1 MVIISSRGL
10 TSVAGGG
17 GINLPDHWLLDRS
30 MEMKYKRAIELHR
43 AGDPQQASVL
53 YAEILES
60 EPDHPDAL
68 HLLGVTK
75 TQLGQAES
83 GLGWIARSLAVNP
96 HQPVAVAN
104 QGNALLA
111 LNRAAEA
118 LSSYEKALDLM
129 PDYLLAVL
137 GRGNALA
144 ALGRPQEAL
153 RSFDQAL
160 SLAPDFLPAL
170 GGRANVLQTLERYA
184 DALTAYER
192 AIELMPAL
200 APAHWGRGL
209 SLRGLGEHSQ
219 ALLSIDRALQM
230 NPGYAE
236 AFLARGSVLSEMG
249 ELPGAIDA
257 YDRALERNPALAAA
271 WFSRG
276 VVLSLQ
282 ARHGEAAESLRH
294 ALNIDPGY
302 PYAQGAWLRAKLE
315 VADWSAYV
323 ESTRTI
329 IERIGRDERAD
340 LPFSLL
346 AICDSPPLQLRCARR
361 FAPPQANPIP
371 RHAAERDPSKRIRVA
386 YISADFL
393 EHPTS
398 YLMAGV
404 FERHDRE
411 RFEIIGVSLRNDER
425 SPTARRVRAAFEHWI
440 DAGPRPD
447 AQLATLIGDLQVDI
461 AVDLMGYTGEHRAGL
476 FARRP
481 APIQVSYL
489 GFPAS
494 TGTPCMDYLI
504 ADDFLIPPDRQ
515 RDYSERIAYLPE
527 CFQAND
533 DRKTAADEIPT
544 REQAHLP
551 ANGFVWC
558 SFHSTYKLN
567 PPVFDA
573 WARLLRAVPESV
585 LWLLGGS
592 PDIERNLRREAS
604 ARGVDPRRL
613 VFAPPEPYHRHLAR
627 LRLADA
633 CLDTYPFNGGA
644 TTSDALWAGVP
655 VVTCA
660 GASYAA
666 RMSGSLLTA
675 LGLPWLVGHSL
686 EEYERLALQLAR
698 DERLLERTR
707 SALAPSRRSN
717 TPFDTDRFRRHL
729 EQAYLAMVERQRR
742 GLPPQTFRIL
752 PFHDQRGSSSS

>member
-1 MVIISSRGL
+1 MPPHL
-10 TSVAGGG
+10 
-17 GINLPDHWLLDRS
+17 S

-43 AGDPQQASVL
+43 AGDPRQASVL

-60 EPDHPDAL
+60 EPDHPDAM
-68 HLLGVTK
+68 HLLGVTE
-75 TQLGQAES
+75 TQLGRAES
-83 GLGWIARSLAVNP
+83 GLGWIARSLAINP
-96 HQPVAVAN
+96 QQPIAN
-104 QGNALLA
+104 EGNALLA

-118 LSSYEKALDLM
+118 LVSYEKALDLM

-144 ALGRPQEAL
+144 ALGRQEEAL
-153 RSFDQAL
+153 GSFDRAL
-160 SLAPDFLPAL
+160 SLAPDLVPAL

-184 DALTAYER
+184 DSLAAYDR

-200 APAHWGRGL
+200 APAHLGRGL
-209 SLRGLGEHSQ
+209 SLRGLGEHAQ
-219 ALLSIDRALQM
+219 ALLSVDRALQL
-230 NPGYAE
+230 NPVYAE
-236 AFLARGSVLSEMG
+236 AFLARGNVLSETG
-249 ELPGAIDA
+249 DTSGALDA
-257 YDRALERNPALAAA
+257 YDRALQRNPALAAA

-276 VVLSLQ
+276 LALSLQ

-294 ALNIDPGY
+294 ALNIDPAY

-315 VADWSAYV
+315 VADWSGYA
-323 ESTRTI
+323 ESARII
-329 IERIGRDERAD
+329 IERIERDERAD
-340 LPFSLL
+340 LPFSFL
-346 AICDSPPLQLRCARR
+346 AICESPFLQLKCARR
-361 FAPPQANPIP
+361 L
-371 RHAAERDPSKRIRVA
+371 AARQTSTTARYAIERDPSKRIRVA

-425 SPTARRVRAAFEHWI
+425 SPITRRVRTAFDRWL
-440 DAGPRPD
+440 DPGPQPD
-447 AQLATLIGDLQVDI
+447 AQLAALIGDLRVDV

-476 FARRP
+476 FAHRP
-481 APIQVSYL
+481 APVQVSYL

-494 TGTPCMDYLI
+494 TGAPYMDYI
-504 ADDFLIPPDRQ
+504 VADDFLIPQDRQ

-533 DRKTAADEIPT
+533 DRKAAADVTST
-544 REQAHLP
+544 REQMHLP
-551 ANGFVWC
+551 ATGFVWC

-567 PPVFDA
+567 PPVFEV
-573 WARLLRAVPESV
+573 WARLLLAVPESV
-585 LWLLGGS
+585 LWLLGGN
-592 PDIERNLRREAS
+592 PDTENNLRREAG
-604 ARGVDPRRL
+604 ARGVDPGRL
-613 VFAPPEPYHRHLAR
+613 VFAQSVPYHQHLAR
-627 LRLADA
+627 LRLADV

-655 VVTCA
+655 VVTRA
-660 GASYAA
+660 GAGYAA
-666 RMSGSLLTA
+666 RMSGSLLTG
-675 LGLPWLVGHSL
+675 LGLPGLVARSL
-686 EEYERLALQLAR
+686 EEYERVAVQLAR

-707 SALAPSRRSN
+707 SALAPCRRSH

-742 GLPPQTFRIL
+742 GLPPETFRVL
-752 PFHDQRGSSSS
+752 PLSDREKGSS